1 MKKLILILCLF
12 MSTYSQAAY
21 APSRFR
27 VMIGGG
33 TLLIPPSSYRLG
45 FGSVDIGLLNKRTVG
60 VAQYF
65 NFGSGYVSFGPAWV
79 VTGSIGLFGAI
90 GYDFK
95 FFNLFYLKTEL
106 NTATSI
112 DNYSY
117 GSAMIGLGVK
127 W

>member
-1 MKKLILILCLF
+1 MKKIFFVLCFLF
-12 MSTYSQAAY
+12 LTNINAAY

-27 VMIGGG
+27 LMVGAG
-33 TLLIPPSSYRLG
+33 TLYTPSSYRLG
-45 FGSVDIGLLNKRTVG
+45 VGTVDIGLLNARTIA

-65 NFGSGYVSFGPAWV
+65 NFGRAYFSFGPAYII
-79 VTGSIGLFGAI
+79 TGSVGLFGAI

-95 FFNLFYLKTEL
+95 YFNLFYLKTEL

-112 DNYSY
+112 NNYSY
-117 GSAMIGLGVK
+117 GSALVGLGVY